1 MPRELAEVGEVAFRA
16 GYNRHVASHVS
27 DRLDVEGL
35 GSLQSLR
42 AFLRSFLLGK
52 DEAALGGLVKDM
64 VDQKWGLW
72 VGPTPLLAT
81 EALLYVFIKKLMK
94 HVVVLAKI
102 PKKFR
107 YKNPEIK
114 GRRYRGS
121 PPSPAPVPPPFGLQF
136 FR

>member
-1 MPRELAEVGEVAFRA
+1 MPREPPSGLEQFLPRELAEVGQVAWRA
-16 GYNRHVASHVS
+16 GYNYPVASHVS

-64 VDQKWGLW
+64 VDQTQGLW

-81 EALLYVFIKKLMK
+81 EGK
-94 HVVVLAKI
+94 
-102 PKKFR
+102 
-107 YKNPEIK
+107 
-114 GRRYRGS
+114 
-121 PPSPAPVPPPFGLQF
+121 
-136 FR
+136 